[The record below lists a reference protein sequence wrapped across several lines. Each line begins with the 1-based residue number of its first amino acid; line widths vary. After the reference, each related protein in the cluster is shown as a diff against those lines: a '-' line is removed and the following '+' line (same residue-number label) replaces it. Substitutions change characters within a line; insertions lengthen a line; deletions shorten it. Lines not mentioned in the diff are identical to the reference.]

1 MIATEKS
8 ADGIVGGTSFAEGP
22 NAGKTFGCG
31 NLEPAKR
38 RKSRSLALGA
48 AGKGEARTA
57 PLKGAEAD
65 ATEST
70 ILNLWRGRK
79 TNRSRSIR

>member
-1 MIATEKS
+1 VITTEKS

-31 NLEPAKR
+31 NLERAMR
-38 RKSRSLALGA
+38 QKSRSLALGE

-57 PLKGAEAD
+57 LPEGAEA
-65 ATEST
+65 ST
-70 ILNLWRGRK
+70 TKPTI
-79 TNRSRSIR
+79 

>member
-1 MIATEKS
+1 
-8 ADGIVGGTSFAEGP
+8 
-22 NAGKTFGCG
+22 
-31 NLEPAKR
+31 
-38 RKSRSLALGA
+38 LGA